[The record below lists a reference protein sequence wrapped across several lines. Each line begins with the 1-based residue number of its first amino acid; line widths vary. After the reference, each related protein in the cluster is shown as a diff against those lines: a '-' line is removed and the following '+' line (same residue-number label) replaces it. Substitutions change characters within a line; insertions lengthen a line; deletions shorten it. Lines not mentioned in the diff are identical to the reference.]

1 MQVKRKNFIQL
12 ISEDSIKEKVN
23 QIANEISDLY
33 DNKVPI
39 LIGILNGSF
48 IFVSDLARAIS
59 ICLLYTSPSP
69 RDQRGSGVGWWG

>member
-33 DNKVPI
+33 DNQVPI
-39 LIGILNGSF
+39 LIGILMEVLYLYR
-48 IFVSDLARAIS
+48 ILHV
-59 ICLLYTSPSP
+59 LL
-69 RDQRGSGVGWWG
+69 V